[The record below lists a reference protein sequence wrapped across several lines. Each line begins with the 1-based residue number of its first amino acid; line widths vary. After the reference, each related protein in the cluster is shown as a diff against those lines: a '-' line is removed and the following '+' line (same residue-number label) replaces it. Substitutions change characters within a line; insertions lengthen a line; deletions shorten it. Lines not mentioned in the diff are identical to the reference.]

1 MESQERR
8 IVALTSSAHGLIHIY
23 MLLFITANI
32 LMAKELGVGL
42 FYIGNLGT
50 ISYFAFGLGAL
61 PSGFF
66 SDRIGSHRTITLCLL
81 GAGASSFFISQSRG
95 PVGLAIS
102 LACLGVFASLYHPA
116 ALSLI
121 SSTVKQRGKALGIHG
136 GGGNLGLALSPLI
149 GGFIASHYGWRAGY
163 FIFSL
168 VGITLGILFIR
179 LKPPSR
185 HQLQNEMHS
194 DKAKSGGFRDV
205 ALFLS
210 LIYMVQIL
218 IGLIYR
224 GSMVF
229 LPTYLAEKVGGQL
242 WGPEQI
248 VKGSVVATAALLIG
262 VVGQYLGGA
271 LSPRVG
277 LEKLWFILLTIATP
291 FLFLI
296 GLTTNTLL
304 IIVAMAF
311 AFFHFSCQP
320 VGNGLVAK
328 YTSSRVR
335 SRAYGIYFFLSM
347 GVGSFASSL
356 AGWLGERFGLSR
368 VFIVLGIFAAMTSV
382 LALTFLMLAR
392 NREYLKRDDYLS
404 TEQWG

>member
-1 MESQERR
+1 MEAHERR
-8 IVALTSSAHGLIHIY
+8 IVALTSSAHGLIHIF

-61 PSGFF
+61 PAGFL
-66 SDRIGSHRTITLCLL
+66 SDRIGSHRIITLCLI
-81 GAGASSFFISQSRG
+81 GAGASSFFISRSRG

-136 GGGNLGLALSPLI
+136 GGGNVGLALSPLI

-168 VGITLGILFIR
+168 VGIALGIMSIR
-179 LKPPSR
+179 LKTLSR
-185 HQLQNEMHS
+185 HQPQPEIHS

-205 ALFLS
+205 ALFLC

-242 WGPEQI
+242 WGTEQI
-248 VKGSVVATAALLIG
+248 VKGGLVATAALLVG
-262 VVGQYLGGA
+262 VVGQYLGGVW
-271 LSPRVG
+271 SPRIG

-296 GLTTNTLL
+296 GLTTNTGL

-320 VGNGLVAK
+320 VGNGLIAK
-328 YTSSRVR
+328 YTSSRIR
-335 SRAYGIYFFLSM
+335 SRGYGISFFLSA

-356 AGWLGERFGLSR
+356 AGWLGERSGLSR
-368 VFIVLGIFAAMTSV
+368 IFVVLGIFAIMTSV
-382 LALTFLMLAR
+382 LAITLLILAR
-392 NREYLKRDDYLS
+392 KRGYLKRDAYLS
-404 TEQWG
+404 TEPQG

>member
-8 IVALTSSAHGLIHIY
+8 IVALTSCAHGLIHIY

-61 PSGFF
+61 PAGFL
-66 SDRIGSHRTITLCLL
+66 SDRIGCHRTITLSLL
-81 GAGASSFFISQSRG
+81 GAGASSFFIFFSRG
-95 PVGLAIS
+95 PVGLALA
-102 LACLGVFASLYHPA
+102 LACLGIFASLYHPSG
-116 ALSLI
+116 LSLI
-121 SSTVKQRGKALGIHG
+121 SSTVRQRGKALGIHG
-136 GGGNLGLALSPLI
+136 VGGNLGLALAPLI
-149 GGFIASHYGWRAGY
+149 GGFIASHYSWRMGY
-163 FIFSL
+163 LIFSL
-168 VGITLGILFIR
+168 IGITLGILSVR
-179 LKPPSR
+179 LKLPPRQQPQHDS
-185 HQLQNEMHS
+185 LN
-194 DKAKSGGFRDV
+194 DKGKSVGLRDV

-229 LPTYLAEKVGGQL
+229 LPTYLAENVGGQL
-242 WGPEQI
+242 WGAEQI
-248 VKGSVVATAALLIG
+248 VKGGLVATAALLIG
-262 VVGQYLGGA
+262 VMGQYLGGA

-277 LEKLWFILLTIATP
+277 LERLWFILLTVATP

-296 GLTTNTLL
+296 GLTTNTVL

-311 AFFHFSCQP
+311 AFSHFSCQP
-320 VGNGLVAK
+320 VGNGLIAK
-328 YTSSRVR
+328 YTTSSIR
-335 SRAYGIYFFLSM
+335 SRGYGISFFLSA

-356 AGWLGERFGLSR
+356 AGWVGERFGLSR
-368 VFIVLGIFAAMTSV
+368 IFVVLGIFAVMTSV
-382 LALTFLMLAR
+382 LALTFLMLVR
-392 NREYLKRDDYLS
+392 NRGYLKRDAYLS

>member
-1 MESQERR
+1 MEARERR
-8 IVALTSSAHGLIHIY
+8 IVALTSSAHGLTHIY

-61 PSGFF
+61 PAGFL
-66 SDRIGSHRTITLCLL
+66 SDRIGCHRIITLSLL

-95 PVGLAIS
+95 AVGLAIS

-121 SSTVKQRGKALGIHG
+121 SSTVKQQGKALGIHG

-168 VGITLGILFIR
+168 VGIALGIMSIR
-179 LKPPSR
+179 LKTLSR
-185 HQLQNEMHS
+185 QQPQHEIHS

-218 IGLIYR
+218 IGFIYR

-248 VKGSVVATAALLIG
+248 VKGGLVATAALLIG
-262 VVGQYLGGA
+262 VVGQYLGGVW
-271 LSPRVG
+271 SPRIG

-304 IIVAMAF
+304 ILAAMAF

-328 YTSSRVR
+328 YTSNRVR

-356 AGWLGERFGLSR
+356 AGWLGERFGLSMI
-368 VFIVLGIFAAMTSV
+368 FIVLGIFAAMTSV
-382 LALTFLMLAR
+382 LAITLMVLAR
-392 NREYLKRDDYLS
+392 KKGYLKRKAYFS
-404 TEQWG
+404 TEPWA

>member
-1 MESQERR
+1 MEAHERR
-8 IVALTSSAHGLIHIY
+8 IVALTSSAHGLIHIF

-61 PSGFF
+61 PAGFL
-66 SDRIGSHRTITLCLL
+66 SDRIGSHRIITLCLI
-81 GAGASSFFISQSRG
+81 GAGASSFFISRSRG
-95 PVGLAIS
+95 PVGLAIA

-149 GGFIASHYGWRAGY
+149 GAFIASHYGWRAGY

-168 VGITLGILFIR
+168 VGIALGIMSIR
-179 LKPPSR
+179 LKTLSR
-185 HQLQNEMHS
+185 HQPQLEIHS

-205 ALFLS
+205 ALFLC

-242 WGPEQI
+242 WGTEQI
-248 VKGSVVATAALLIG
+248 VKGGLVATAALLMG
-262 VVGQYLGGA
+262 VVGQYLGGVW
-271 LSPRVG
+271 SPRIG

-296 GLTTNTLL
+296 GLTTNTGL

-320 VGNGLVAK
+320 VGNGLIAK
-328 YTSSRVR
+328 YTSSRIR
-335 SRAYGIYFFLSM
+335 SRGYGISFFLSA

-356 AGWLGERFGLSR
+356 AGWLGERSGLSR
-368 VFIVLGIFAAMTSV
+368 IFVVLGIFAIMTSV
-382 LALTFLMLAR
+382 LAITLLILAR
-392 NREYLKRDDYLS
+392 KRGYLKRDAYLS
-404 TEQWG
+404 TEPQG